1 MTVHMIFGGYAA
13 SKNRH
18 DQKLNAR
25 WVLAIRAI
33 ETITDPRYLPSSD
46 QPITVTRAVQWTKIP
61 YSRCFLLILDTTI

>member
-1 MTVHMIFGGYAA
+1 MIFEGRAT
-13 SKNRH
+13 SENRR
-18 DQKLNAR
+18 DQTLTAR
-25 WVLAIRAI
+25 WVLAVRST